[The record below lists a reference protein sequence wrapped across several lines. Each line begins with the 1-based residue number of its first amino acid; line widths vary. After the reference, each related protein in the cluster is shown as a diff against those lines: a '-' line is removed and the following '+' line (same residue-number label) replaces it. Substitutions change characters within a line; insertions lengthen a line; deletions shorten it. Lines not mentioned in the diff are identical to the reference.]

1 MAEAGVVGLGRLTLS
16 RRERMFVVEAA
27 RRKDGAFILR
37 AAEEVRAAQ
46 FGIAEGELDAEMA
59 AIANA
64 IITQQ
69 TESFD
74 PTTIKIVTTR
84 PCEN

>member
-1 MAEAGVVGLGRLTLS
+1 M
-16 RRERMFVVEAA
+16 
-27 RRKDGAFILR
+27 R

-69 TESFD
+69 TGSFD